1 MSWVWRGA
9 TLDSTEITPLPPRER
24 RGTIW
29 SSLPEYKSTLP
40 SDRLIRVAM
49 AEKLPLASF
58 TTHNIIHVPAQ
69 GRNSLRLNGDA
80 CPARYIIEDNGNLY
94 SVRNSRKMGP

>member
-49 AEKLPLASF
+49 AEKLPLASL
-58 TTHNIIHVPAQ
+58 TPTILST
-69 GRNSLRLNGDA
+69 SLHRAAMVSGLMVTPVLPGM
-80 CPARYIIEDNGNLY
+80 L
-94 SVRNSRKMGP
+94 